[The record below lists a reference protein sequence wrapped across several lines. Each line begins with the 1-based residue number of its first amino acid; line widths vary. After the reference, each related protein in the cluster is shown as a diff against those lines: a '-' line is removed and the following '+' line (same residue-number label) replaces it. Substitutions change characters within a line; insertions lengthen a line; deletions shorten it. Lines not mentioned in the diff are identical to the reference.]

1 MSCLGHHKCIFIHC
15 FSFFAVQKDKTT
27 APGLKRTLSEGN
39 GNDEKDEPN
48 TKRELKRPKMQ
59 NDELEAK
66 LELKITA
73 KAGAHP
79 KLEKVCMFWNMLNF
93 IKGQKY
99 NDYYSFIDYL
109 MFVFFSQIVQQLVED
124 HLRALQLTIFDQ
136 HFKELKDRIDKIDCA
151 AKHQTAVNVLQVSQ

>member
-1 MSCLGHHKCIFIHC
+1 MCLVHHKFIAIHC

-27 APGLKRTLSEGN
+27 TPGLKRTLSEGN
-39 GNDEKDEPN
+39 GNNEKDEAN

-79 KLEKVCMFWNMLNF
+79 KLEKVCMLWNMLNF
-93 IKGQKY
+93 
-99 NDYYSFIDYL
+99 
-109 MFVFFSQIVQQLVED
+109 
-124 HLRALQLTIFDQ
+124 
-136 HFKELKDRIDKIDCA
+136 LK
-151 AKHQTAVNVLQVSQ
+151 

>member
-1 MSCLGHHKCIFIHC
+1 MLS
-15 FSFFAVQKDKTT
+15 FSAVQKDKTT

-39 GNDEKDEPN
+39 GNEEKDEPN

-79 KLEKVCMFWNMLNF
+79 KLEKVCMPHE
-93 IKGQKY
+93 I
-99 NDYYSFIDYL
+99 
-109 MFVFFSQIVQQLVED
+109 
-124 HLRALQLTIFDQ
+124 
-136 HFKELKDRIDKIDCA
+136 C
-151 AKHQTAVNVLQVSQ
+151 

>member
-1 MSCLGHHKCIFIHC
+1 MRACEADKLYIAKSISCLGHHKFIFIHC

-39 GNDEKDEPN
+39 GNDEKDDPN
-48 TKRELKRPKMQ
+48 TKRDLKRPKMQ

-79 KLEKVCMFWNMLNF
+79 KLEKVFMFWNMLNF
-93 IKGQKY
+93 
-99 NDYYSFIDYL
+99 
-109 MFVFFSQIVQQLVED
+109 
-124 HLRALQLTIFDQ
+124 
-136 HFKELKDRIDKIDCA
+136 LK
-151 AKHQTAVNVLQVSQ
+151 